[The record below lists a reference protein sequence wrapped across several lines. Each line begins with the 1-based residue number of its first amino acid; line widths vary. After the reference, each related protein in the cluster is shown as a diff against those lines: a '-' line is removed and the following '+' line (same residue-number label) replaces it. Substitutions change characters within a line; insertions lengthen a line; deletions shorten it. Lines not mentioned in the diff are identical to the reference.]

1 MPRERRRRRTRR
13 TSTRASAS
21 SEASGAQSAPT
32 PKSDPKAERPRSWWQ
47 PRLSV
52 FTAGFGGL
60 WLGSLLASSN
70 DFAGVV
76 LVIAAIGFALGL
88 SRVLGTW
95 IRVRRLRAKRGRDGS
110 GSG

>member
-21 SEASGAQSAPT
+21 PAASGAQSAPT
-32 PKSDPKAERPRSWWQ
+32 PKAERPRSWWQ

-60 WLGSLLASSN
+60 WLGSVLASSN
-70 DFAGVV
+70 DFGGVV
-76 LVIAAIGFALGL
+76 LVVGAVGFALGL

-95 IRVRRLRAKRGRDGS
+95 IRLRRLRAKRGRDGS